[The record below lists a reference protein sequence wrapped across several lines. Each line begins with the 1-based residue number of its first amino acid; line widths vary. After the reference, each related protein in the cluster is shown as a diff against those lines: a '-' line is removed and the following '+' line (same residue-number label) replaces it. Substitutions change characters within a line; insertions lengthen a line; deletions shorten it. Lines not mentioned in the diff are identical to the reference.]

1 MHWSV
6 VGDNF
11 HLLLHGLGTTLLL
24 SLAAIGMGTAIGML
38 AAVLRTSRVPVI
50 AQIAR
55 LYVEVFRGSPLL
67 ITLLFVYFGASYL
80 GYVINIF
87 YAGVLGLSI
96 YEGAYL
102 AEIFRA
108 GLEAVPRGQ
117 REAATVLGLSKPR
130 TFWHVVLPQTRTIV
144 LPPLVGQYIALI
156 KDSSLVIVIGLVEL
170 TRQGQAIV
178 DRAGQPLPIYLTVAA
193 LYFVIC
199 YPLSLLVRLLERRAR
214 YA

>member
-1 MHWSV
+1 MHWSI

-24 SLAAIGMGTAIGML
+24 SLAAIGMGTAIGLL
-38 AAVLRTSRVPVI
+38 AAVLRTSRLPVL
-50 AQIAR
+50 AQLSRI
-55 LYVEVFRGSPLL
+55 YVEIFRGSPLL

-80 GYVINIF
+80 GYVVNIF

-117 REAATVLGLSKPR
+117 REAASVLGLSKPQ
-130 TFWHVVLPQTRTIV
+130 TFWQVVLPQTRTIV
-144 LPPLVGQYIALI
+144 LPPLIGQYIALI

-178 DRAGQPLPIYLTVAA
+178 DRAGQPLPIYLTVAG

>member
-1 MHWSV
+1 
-6 VGDNF
+6 
-11 HLLLHGLGTTLLL
+11 
-24 SLAAIGMGTAIGML
+24 
-38 AAVLRTSRVPVI
+38 
-50 AQIAR
+50 
-55 LYVEVFRGSPLL
+55 
-67 ITLLFVYFGASYL
+67 
-80 GYVINIF
+80 
-87 YAGVLGLSI
+87 
-96 YEGAYL
+96 
-102 AEIFRA
+102 
-108 GLEAVPRGQ
+108 
-117 REAATVLGLSKPR
+117 VLGLSKPR